1 MTARQDIVD
10 ILVEDK
16 LAQLAN
22 DADFARHILTSGF
35 AGFINLSASQLRAM
49 VCDAGLESRD
59 GMGLLLHELSQ
70 EEPLLTR
77 ATRSESILELPVAGA
92 DPVLAL
98 AAEIRRYFQNEA
110 QPTMVKVML
119 ETLGPLADSI
129 RAEDGF
135 ALLDALTPAQLRR
148 LIPVSFGLRPR
159 VQALIAALEGQA

>member
-16 LAQLAN
+16 LGQLTN
-22 DADFARHILTSGF
+22 DADFARHILASGF
-35 AGFINLSASQLRAM
+35 PGFINMSASQLRSM
-49 VCDAGLESRD
+49 VCDAGLESQA
-59 GMGLLLHELSQ
+59 GMGLLLHELAQ

-77 ATRSESILELPVAGA
+77 ATRSENVLELPVAGA
-92 DPVLAL
+92 DPALAL

-110 QPTMVKVML
+110 QPAMVKVML
-119 ETLGPLADSI
+119 ETLGPLADTV

-135 ALLDALTPAQLRR
+135 AQLDALTPAQLRR

-159 VQALIAALEGQA
+159 VQALIAALEGQV